1 MASRDELQ
9 CRPHGCKGNMTVRYW
24 CIAVVLLTA
33 SGCSPVERAA
43 NRSKWESL
51 GIVDYR
57 MEVRGEC
64 YLCGVDR
71 EAGGPF
77 VIEVVQG
84 KVVKATY
91 SDDGSPVP
99 TSVELPTVEDLF
111 ARIREGLRGW
121 RWSAKA
127 KYDEHL
133 GYPIY
138 SRRLQRHHGRGLRLY
153 GRRPASQH
161 VVA

>member
-1 MASRDELQ
+1 
-9 CRPHGCKGNMTVRYW
+9 
-24 CIAVVLLTA
+24 
-33 SGCSPVERAA
+33 
-43 NRSKWESL
+43 
-51 GIVDYR
+51 

-64 YLCGVDR
+64 YLCRVDR

-99 TSVELPTVEDLF
+99 TSVELPTAKDLF
-111 ARIREGLRGW
+111 ARIREGPRGW

-133 GYPIY
+133 GYPIVGY
-138 SRRLQRHHGRGLRLY
+138 NDITDLGYAYVVEDLQ
-153 GRRPASQH
+153 
-161 VVA
+161 VNT